1 MAKTSPD
8 AAQVSPQFRRGLML
22 SWIGL
27 VLLIGACIF
36 LGTWWGINQ
45 QDRAA
50 ITARDA
56 SPSSA
61 AALVTQPSTSPP
73 PVIEEAAE
81 TGETAG
87 GPFPTPTLLPVDDPA
102 FGYGIQI
109 QGETNT
115 GQVFDQVDQ
124 LGFGWVRQPVSW
136 KEIEATA
143 GSFDWGAL
151 DRVFAETSLLGLRV
165 LVTVSDAPDWTRSV
179 TARNMDGP
187 PDDVN
192 EYVRFVSRL
201 VARYHGKIH
210 AVEVWEEM
218 NRDTTWYTAGGLNA
232 SSYMG
237 LLVPTAGAI
246 KSLDPG
252 IIVISGGLNP
262 TGVDDGVMAI
272 DDFRYLQQ
280 LIEAGLLDHVDCVG
294 AHHQGYNFPPGQSYD
309 ASIDDPDAEYRQ
321 TYENRHH
328 SWSFYSTMRGYHDL
342 IIAAGKST
350 PLCVTEFG
358 WAAGEDLPPA
368 DVPGFVYDNTLE
380 EQADYDVQAFEL
392 MHEWGFIRLAILS
405 NLDYSPEEGTETSS
419 SLTEYYRIVLPD
431 GSPRPVFNAL
441 QAMPKLP

>member
-1 MAKTSPD
+1 MAKTGPD
-8 AAQVSPQFRRGLML
+8 AAPVSPQFRRGLML

-45 QDRAA
+45 QDQAA
-50 ITARDA
+50 ITARDV
-56 SPSSA
+56 SPSAVVTLATPLPPTDSP
-61 AALVTQPSTSPP
+61 ALEEGGDTAGLSVSTS
-73 PVIEEAAE
+73 
-81 TGETAG
+81 
-87 GPFPTPTLLPVDDPA
+87 TPLPVNDLS

-115 GQVFDQVDQ
+115 AQVFDQVEQ
-124 LGFGWVRQPVSW
+124 LGLRWVRQPVSW
-136 KEIEATA
+136 EEIEATA
-143 GSFDWGAL
+143 GGFDWDAL
-151 DRVFAETSLLGLRV
+151 DRVFAETSARGLRV
-165 LVTVSDAPDWTRSV
+165 LVTITGAPDWTRSV

-201 VARYHGKIH
+201 ITRYNGQIH
-210 AVEVWEEM
+210 AVEVWQEM
-218 NRDTTWYTAGGLNA
+218 NHDTAWYTAGGLNA
-232 SSYMG
+232 NSYMA
-237 LLVPTAGAI
+237 LLVPTTEAI

-280 LIEAGLLDHVDCVG
+280 LIDAGLLDHVDCVG
-294 AHHQGYNFPPGQSYD
+294 AHHQGYNFPPDQSYD
-309 ASIDDPDAEYRQ
+309 ASVDDPDADYRQ

-368 DVPGFVYDNTLE
+368 EVPGFVYDNSLQ
-380 EQADYDVQAFEL
+380 EQADFTVQAFGL
-392 MHEWGFIRLAILS
+392 MHEWEFVRLAIVS
-405 NLDYSPEEGTETSS
+405 NLDYSPEEAGSGEGPDNN
-419 SLTEYYRIVLPD
+419 LTEYYRIVLPD
-431 GSPRPVFNAL
+431 GTPRPVFNAL
-441 QAMPKLP
+441 QSMPKLP

>member
-1 MAKTSPD
+1 MAKTGPD
-8 AAQVSPQFRRGLML
+8 TAPVSPQFRRGLMV

-45 QDRAA
+45 QDQAA
-50 ITARDA
+50 ITARFA
-56 SPSSA
+56 SPSA
-61 AALVTQPSTSPP
+61 VTLVVQPTPTTSPT
-73 PVIEEAAE
+73 VEE
-81 TGETAG
+81 GDETADLSV
-87 GPFPTPTLLPVDDPA
+87 PTPTLLPVSDPS

-115 GQVFDQVDQ
+115 AQVFDQVEQ
-124 LGFGWVRQPVSW
+124 LGLGWIRQPVRW
-136 KEIEATA
+136 EEIEATA
-143 GSFDWGAL
+143 GSFDWAAL
-151 DRVFAETSLLGLRV
+151 DRVFAETSSHGLRV
-165 LVTVSDAPDWTRSV
+165 LVTVTGAPDWTRSV

-187 PDDVN
+187 PDDIN

-201 VARYHGKIH
+201 ITRYHGKIH
-210 AVEVWEEM
+210 AVEVWQEM
-218 NRDTTWYTAGGLNA
+218 NRDTAWYTAGGLSA
-232 SSYMG
+232 HSYMG

-294 AHHQGYNFPPGQSYD
+294 VHHQGYNFPPGQPYD
-309 ASIDDPDAEYRQ
+309 ANVDDPDAQYRQ

-368 DVPGFVYDNTLE
+368 EVPGFVYDNSLQ
-380 EQADYDVQAFEL
+380 EQADFTVQAFEL
-392 MHEWGFIRLAILS
+392 MHEWEFVRLAILS
-405 NLDYSPEEGTETSS
+405 NLDYLPEQGDNVEEPDDD
-419 SLTEYYRIVLPD
+419 LTEYYRIVLP
-431 GSPRPVFNAL
+431 GGTPRPVFNAL

>member
-8 AAQVSPQFRRGLML
+8 AAPVSPQFRRGLML

-45 QDRAA
+45 QDQAA

-56 SPSSA
+56 SPSA
-61 AALVTQPSTSPP
+61 AAGTLTQPPP
-73 PVIEEAAE
+73 TTLPATREDV
-81 TGETAG
+81 ETAG
-87 GPFPTPTLLPVDDPA
+87 ISVPASTLLPVNDPS

-109 QGETNT
+109 QGEVNT
-115 GQVFDQVDQ
+115 AQVFDQVEQ
-124 LGFGWVRQPVSW
+124 LGFGWVRQPVRW
-136 KEIEATA
+136 AEIEATA
-143 GSFDWGAL
+143 GSFDWAAL
-151 DRVFAETSLLGLRV
+151 DRVFAETSARGLRV
-165 LVTVSDAPDWTRSV
+165 LVTVTSAPDWTRSV

-192 EYVRFVSRL
+192 EYVHFISRL
-201 VARYHGKIH
+201 ITRYSGQIH
-210 AVEVWEEM
+210 AVEVWQEM
-218 NRDTTWYTAGGLNA
+218 NHDTAWYTAGGLNA
-232 SSYMG
+232 ASYMG
-237 LLVPTAGAI
+237 LLVPTADAI

-262 TGVDDGVMAI
+262 TGVDDGVVAI

-294 AHHQGYNFPPGQSYD
+294 VHHQGYNFPPDQPYD
-309 ASIDDPDAEYRQ
+309 ANVDDPDARYRQ

-328 SWSFYSTMRGYHDL
+328 SWSFYSTLRGYHDL
-342 IIAAGKST
+342 VIAAGKSI

-368 DVPGFVYDNTLE
+368 EVPGFVYDNSLQ
-380 EQADYDVQAFEL
+380 EQADFVVQAFGL
-392 MHEWGFIRLAILS
+392 MHEWEFVRLAIVS
-405 NLDYSPEEGTETSS
+405 NLDYLPEEAVDVEGPDND
-419 SLTEYYRIVLPD
+419 LTEYYRVVLPD